1 MKKWIALLLA
11 VMMCLS
17 MAACSSTEDVAQVAD
32 NSNAEI
38 SDEQLEALMEAY
50 NVVAPLYNEAYEAA
64 ESNGWLAD
72 ELTAAEIEAVNA
84 TLGVIS
90 QALTEDLTMLDGSD
104 FEALPGA
111 LLEMEEPL
119 NEMIERVSEPYAG

>member
-17 MAACSSTEDVAQVAD
+17 MAACSTEDVAQVAD

-50 NVVAPLYNEAYEAA
+50 NVVAPLYNEAYDAA

-104 FEALPGA
+104 FEALPAA

-119 NEMIERVSEPYAG
+119 REMIERVSEPYAG

>member
-17 MAACSSTEDVAQVAD
+17 MAACSTEDVAQVAD

-50 NVVAPLYNEAYEAA
+50 NVVAPLYNEAYDAA

-72 ELTAAEIEAVNA
+72 ELTAAEIEAVNT

-104 FEALPGA
+104 FEALPAA

-119 NEMIERVSEPYAG
+119 REMIERVSEPYAG